1 MFRAGAEQ
9 FCPIRRCS
17 VELCRNG
24 MQMDDTRKTSP
35 AQRRGKGPAEGG
47 RSPRGAGRVDPI
59 SAGLK
64 ALWAA
69 MENEPVP
76 DEFLALLDRIDATR
90 PPVEPAVAPLD
101 ADPEARPN
109 G

>member
-1 MFRAGAEQ
+1 M
-9 FCPIRRCS
+9 
-17 VELCRNG
+17 
-24 MQMDDTRKTSP
+24 
-35 AQRRGKGPAEGG
+35 
-47 RSPRGAGRVDPI
+47 DPI

-101 ADPEARPN
+101 ADPEA
-109 G
+109 GQIG